1 MANYR
6 KSRINGE
13 ITREMAS
20 IIRDVKDPR
29 VSEAMLCITGAD
41 CSADL
46 KQCKIYY
53 SSLLSAENAPEIK
66 KGLKSANGFIRSQL
80 AKRLNLRT
88 TPELHYIL
96 DTSVENGAHISSI
109 LRKIDEELE
118 ARTIEEKN
126 EEDKEV

>member
-6 KSRINGE
+6 KNRINGE

-53 SSLLSAENAPEIK
+53 SLAFFGKCAGNK
-66 KGLKSANGFIRSQL
+66 KGA
-80 AKRLNLRT
+80 
-88 TPELHYIL
+88 
-96 DTSVENGAHISSI
+96 
-109 LRKIDEELE
+109 
-118 ARTIEEKN
+118 
-126 EEDKEV
+126 

>member
-80 AKRLNLRT
+80 AKRLNLPVLLWGPRDPA
-88 TPELHYIL
+88 PEGEAFRVY
-96 DTSVENGAHISSI
+96 DTQCGLFATSKALTRAHVPF
-109 LRKIDEELE
+109 
-118 ARTIEEKN
+118 T
-126 EEDKEV
+126 